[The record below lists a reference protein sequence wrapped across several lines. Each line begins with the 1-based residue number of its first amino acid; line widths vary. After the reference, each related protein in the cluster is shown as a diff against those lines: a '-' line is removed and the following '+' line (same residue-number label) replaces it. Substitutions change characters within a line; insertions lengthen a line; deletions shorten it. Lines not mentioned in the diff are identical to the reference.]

1 MIINLKQKI
10 IMKKVGLII
19 LISFL
24 FCSFSNAQELKS
36 KFLFEVKINLKPA
49 VEVGQALTGKRT
61 IYPVLDGSFEG
72 PNLKGKVLPVGGD
85 WLLQTSDNMNKVDV
99 RISLQT
105 NEGENIYMSYQGF
118 IKINADGSYYF
129 RTTPYFETGSKKL
142 AYLNHIVCVGVGT
155 IVKPGEAV
163 SYKVYEIL

>member
-1 MIINLKQKI
+1 
-10 IMKKVGLII
+10 MKKVGFFTLIG
-19 LISFL
+19 FL

-36 KFLFEVKINLKPA
+36 KFIFEVRFNLKPA
-49 VEVGQALTGKRT
+49 VEVGQTLTGKR
-61 IYPVLDGSFEG
+61 IVYPVLDGSFEG

-99 RISLQT
+99 RVSLQT

-129 RTTPYFETGSKKL
+129 RTTPYFETSSKKL
-142 AYLNHIVCVGVGT
+142 AYLNHTVCVGVGT
-155 IVKPGEAV
+155 IIKLGEAV